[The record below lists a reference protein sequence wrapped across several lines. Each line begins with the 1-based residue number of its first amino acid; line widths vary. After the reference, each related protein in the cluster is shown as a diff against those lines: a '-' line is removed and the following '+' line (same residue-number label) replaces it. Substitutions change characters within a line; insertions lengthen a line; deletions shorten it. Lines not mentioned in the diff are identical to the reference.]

1 MIKFKG
7 NAVICDQIRIRRISI
22 MKKRKAIFIFVG
34 LLLAVGG
41 FYMSPAAAQDAQ
53 TIERLERLI
62 KEQQQQLES
71 LQQQLNQLKQTA
83 AEAKTRAEEAKSEAG
98 QATSAVQTKIE
109 ELNAFHNIVSSSPGQ
124 VKLAI
129 SGQVNRAVNIID
141 DGKNTD
147 AYFVDND
154 SSNSRV
160 RFIGAARATDDL
172 TIGSR
177 IEIAFAPNESSRVNQ
192 NDEDNGNLNSGDN
205 FLDERYVDLSLDS
218 KRFGKLSLGK
228 GDSASNY
235 SAEVDLSKTDVISYA
250 SIADIAGGMFFRQ
263 SNGDTLT
270 NVKVS
275 DAFNDLDGLSRRNR
289 VRYDTPA
296 FYGFTLAGSLISNQR
311 WDAALR
317 WGGEGYGFK
326 AAGAAAIAN
335 PNQDNTNHQYDGS
348 FSILHEASGLNLTL
362 SGGLL
367 DYDGR
372 NSGSNLWGKLGW
384 LTKFFP
390 VGETAFSVDY
400 DRSTNF
406 PTNRDQGY
414 SVGGTVVQQFEDF
427 GTEFYMQYR
436 VYSLDRDVEP
446 SVQNM
451 NVGTIGAR
459 VKF

>member
-1 MIKFKG
+1 
-7 NAVICDQIRIRRISI
+7 
-22 MKKRKAIFIFVG
+22 MKKQKAIFIFLG

-41 FYMSPAAAQDAQ
+41 FYVSPAEAQDAQ
-53 TIERLERLI
+53 TIERLERQI

-83 AEAKTRAEEAKSEAG
+83 AEAQSQAKEAKSAAEEAKATAKAPVEKIVTSG
-98 QATSAVQTKIE
+98 QQR
-109 ELNAFHNIVSSSPGQ
+109 

-129 SGQVNRAVNIID
+129 SGQVDRAVNVID
-141 DGKNTD
+141 DGKNTA

-160 RFIGAARATDDL
+160 RFVGTAKATDDL
-172 TIGSR
+172 TLGSR
-177 IEIAFAPNESSRVNQ
+177 MEIAVAPNESSRVNQ

-205 FLDERYVDLSLDS
+205 FLDERYVELSLDS

-235 SAEVDLSKTDVISYA
+235 SAEVDLSKTDIIAYA

-263 SNGDTLT
+263 SSNDSLT
-270 NVKVS
+270 TVKVS

-289 VRYDTPA
+289 VRYDTPD
-296 FYGFTLAGSLISNQR
+296 FYGFTLASSLISNQR

-317 WGGEGYGFK
+317 WGGQGYGFK
-326 AAGAAAIAN
+326 AAGAAAIAD
-335 PNQDNTNHQYDGS
+335 PNQDNTNYQYDGS
-348 FSILHEASGLNLTL
+348 FSLLHEASGLNLTL
-362 SGGLL
+362 SAGLL
-367 DYDGR
+367 DRDGQ
-372 NSGSNLWGKLGW
+372 NSGTNMWGKLGW
-384 LTKFFP
+384 LTKLFP
-390 VGETAFSVDY
+390 VGETGFSVDY
-400 DRSTNF
+400 DRSINF
-406 PTNRDQGY
+406 PTNRDEGY
-414 SVGGTVVQQFEDF
+414 SVGGAVVQQFENY
-427 GTEFYMQYR
+427 GTELYMQYR